1 MACDDRAPGSGVSQ
15 ERVGEETR
23 RETIRGV
30 RFSSVILPVVTGVD
44 DGVSRRPWDLRQ
56 RHLLLEYWWLEAV
69 EKGVSRVGEEK
80 KGSVSPVSGGRRRRQ
95 RPWPAEWVR
104 RW

>member
-30 RFSSVILPVVTGVD
+30 GFSSAILPMVTGVD
-44 DGVSRRPWDLRQ
+44 GGVSRR
-56 RHLLLEYWWLEAV
+56 
-69 EKGVSRVGEEK
+69 
-80 KGSVSPVSGGRRRRQ
+80 VSPALELATAT
-95 RPWPAEWVR
+95 PAAGILVV
-104 RW
+104 